1 MRRRF
6 KAEDGAVLHDN
17 GSTGGDPARSAM
29 TPAHTEVPMNG
40 DGAPTLV
47 ERLGDDIVV
56 WPAPD
61 EDTWTSTGS
70 PAATVVPVTAE
81 SVDGDEA
88 DEWLGVSAGS
98 RFINLHFILDA
109 LRRRRRWVIGSAI
122 AGLAVGLLLSVVS
135 APTPQAETKV
145 LLTFPSASDRTRAMA
160 TDAQLLETDAVAR
173 RVVNSLHL
181 RESPEA
187 FASSYSGTA
196 LSDDLLGVSASA
208 SSSSDAVRRADALAH
223 EYLAYRADIY
233 QHQSNAIIEGLQ
245 KRQAAIQ
252 DQIAELNQQLGAQE
266 TAITSTDPAIAG
278 LLARRSGLNDEF
290 TTLNG
295 AIEAQASSS
304 AAVVKGSFAI
314 DRATPVER
322 STIKELGRNALSGL
336 AAGLAIGFAIVVLL
350 AVTSNRVWRRDDVAE
365 AMRHSVDLSTGP
377 IRVRGRKATRAM
389 KKLIARPTPELAR
402 VVAHVRERLATSASL

>member
-1 MRRRF
+1 
-6 KAEDGAVLHDN
+6 
-17 GSTGGDPARSAM
+17 
-29 TPAHTEVPMNG
+29 MNG
-40 DGAPTLV
+40 DGAPTVV

-88 DEWLGVSAGS
+88 VSGFESAGVAIHRSPLHS
-98 RFINLHFILDA
+98 RRA
-109 LRRRRRWVIGSAI
+109 QATT
-122 AGLAVGLLLSVVS
+122 AVGDRLGHRGPRGRTPSVGRLGTDAAGRDEGPAHV
-135 APTPQAETKV
+135 PP
-145 LLTFPSASDRTRAMA
+145 ASDRTPAMA
-160 TDAQLLETDAVAR
+160 TDSQLLETDAVAR

-208 SSSSDAVRRADALAH
+208 SSSSDAVRRANALAH

-252 DQIAELNQQLGAQE
+252 DQIAELDRQLRAQE
-266 TAITSTDPAIAG
+266 TAITSTDPAIG
-278 LLARRSGLNDEF
+278 GRLSSG
-290 TTLNG
+290 G
-295 AIEAQASSS
+295 QASTTSS
-304 AAVVKGSFAI
+304 P
-314 DRATPVER
+314 R
-322 STIKELGRNALSGL
+322 
-336 AAGLAIGFAIVVLL
+336 
-350 AVTSNRVWRRDDVAE
+350 
-365 AMRHSVDLSTGP
+365 
-377 IRVRGRKATRAM
+377 
-389 KKLIARPTPELAR
+389 
-402 VVAHVRERLATSASL
+402 